1 MRIVIAGG
9 HGKIARELTRKL
21 AADGHEVVGLIRSEA
36 HGADLMVDGATPV
49 VLDLEHAPAADVARA
64 LAGADVAVFAAGAG
78 AGSGD
83 ARKESVDLGAS
94 VLLAD
99 AAEAAGVP
107 RLTQIS
113 STGVDQ
119 VRGGASPD
127 SVPADFVAYLRA
139 KLAAE
144 EDLIAR
150 PLAWTIVRP
159 GGLIDDPGTGA
170 VRLKLTGPRHTEGG
184 HTEAGQPE
192 ERGTVP
198 RADVAAVLA
207 ELIRTGA
214 GNHRVLHLVSGTVP
228 VADAVAALG

>member
-9 HGKIARELTRKL
+9 HGKIARQLTREL
-21 AADGHEVVGLIRSEA
+21 AKNGHEVVGLIRREEQR
-36 HGADLMVDGATPV
+36 ADLVADGAVPAV
-49 VLDLEHAPAADVARA
+49 IDLEQASAADMASL

-78 AGSGD
+78 AGGSEERRQAVDFGG
-83 ARKESVDLGAS
+83 SVR
-94 VLLAD
+94 LAD

-107 RLTQIS
+107 RFLQIS
-113 STGVDQ
+113 STGTEK
-119 VRGGASPD
+119 VRDGQIPAD
-127 SVPADFVAYLRA
+127 VPADFLGYLQA

-159 GGLIDDPGTGA
+159 GGLLDDAGTGR
-170 VRLKLTGPRHTEGG
+170 VRLHPAGPD
-184 HTEAGQPE
+184 QPE

-207 ELIRTGA
+207 ALIEAGA
-214 GNHRVLHLVSGTVP
+214 AEHRVLHLVSGDAP
-228 VADAVAALG
+228 VAAAVAAFA

>member
-9 HGKIARELTRKL
+9 HGKIARHLTREL
-21 AADGHEVVGLIRSEA
+21 VREGHEVTGLIRNEA
-36 HGADLMVDGATPV
+36 QGADLMVDGATPV
-49 VLDLEHAPAADVARA
+49 VLDLEQASAGDVAGV
-64 LAGADVAVFAAGAG
+64 LSGADVAVFAAGAG

-83 ARKESVDLGAS
+83 ARKMTVDLGAS

-107 RLTQIS
+107 RFLQIS
-113 STGVDQ
+113 SIGADR
-119 VRGGASPD
+119 VRDGA
-127 SVPADFVAYLRA
+127 VPPGMDAGFVEYLRA

-144 EDLIAR
+144 DDLKRR

-159 GGLIDDPGTGA
+159 GTLTDDAATGT
-170 VRLKLTGPRHTEGG
+170 VRLDTT
-184 HTEAGQPE
+184 E
-192 ERGTVP
+192 ERGPIP

-214 GNHRVLHLVSGTVP
+214 GERRTLHLISGPVP
-228 VADAVAALG
+228 VADALAAFV